1 MFTHS
6 VREIMKYHTT
16 SKQIQLVA
24 NIETMDK
31 ERCKRIKDIGA
42 THVITE
48 VTTGFNAYLLFE
60 KEIEKH
66 QTKKQIEGS
75 LDILIKALPNME
87 IDGEAQINFN
97 ETENITR
104 HALSFTFI
112 GDAKLGKV
120 ESDFKNILSTEDRHN
135 SIEK

>member
-1 MFTHS
+1 
-6 VREIMKYHTT
+6 MKYHTT
-16 SKQIQLVA
+16 SRQIQLVA
-24 NIETMDK
+24 DINTMNEDM
-31 ERCKRIKDIGA
+31 CGRIKELGA

-48 VTTGFNAYLLFE
+48 VTMGFNAYLMFE
-60 KEIEKH
+60 KQIEKH